1 MAENSSLHYNVYT
14 PENNTGIN
22 RDEILDF
29 LFKHLDEY
37 GDKREDIAKCMDY
50 ALSGSEGKGGAV
62 LEARE
67 NGKVV
72 GALILNNTG
81 MSGYIPENIL
91 VYVAVH
97 GNQRGKGVGKRLVQL
112 ATETVSGSIALHVEP
127 QNPARHLY
135 EKMGF
140 TNKYLEYRLQR

>member
-1 MAENSSLHYNVYT
+1 MAENNSVSYDIYT
-14 PENNTGIN
+14 PGNHSGLNK
-22 RDEILDF
+22 DEVLDF

-37 GDKREDIAKCMDY
+37 GDQREDIAKCMEY
-50 ALSGSEGKGGAV
+50 ALSEAEGKGGSV
-62 LEARE
+62 LVARE
-67 NGKVV
+67 NGQVV
-72 GALILNNTG
+72 GGLIMNNTG

-97 GNQRGKGVGKRLVQL
+97 NSQRGKGVGKKLVQL
-112 ATETVSGSIALHVEP
+112 AADNAKGSIALHVEP

-135 EKMGF
+135 EKLGF

>member
-1 MAENSSLHYNVYT
+1 MSEQNQINYSVYT
-14 PENNTGIN
+14 PADHSELNK
-22 RDEILDF
+22 DEVLDF

-50 ALSGSEGKGGAV
+50 ALSQAEGKGGSV
-62 LEARE
+62 HVARE
-67 NGKVV
+67 NGEVV
-72 GALILNNTG
+72 GALIMNNTG

-97 GNQRGKGVGKRLVQL
+97 GSTRGKGVGKTLVQM
-112 ATETVSGSIALHVEP
+112 AAENSKGSIALHVEP

-135 EKMGF
+135 EKLGF

>member
-1 MAENSSLHYNVYT
+1 MADHTSVTYNVFT
-14 PENNTGIN
+14 PSDNQNLN
-22 RDEILDF
+22 RDEVLDF

-50 ALSGSEGKGGAV
+50 ALSGAEGKGGSV

-67 NGKVV
+67 AGKVV

-97 GNQRGKGVGKRLVQL
+97 GSQRGKGVGKQLVQL
-112 ATETVSGSIALHVEP
+112 ATENTSGSIALHVEP

-140 TNKYLEYRLQR
+140 TNKYLEYRLTR

>member
-1 MAENSSLHYNVYT
+1 MSESNSVSYNIYT
-14 PENNTGIN
+14 PTNKENLK
-22 RDEILDF
+22 RDDVLDF

-37 GDKREDIAKCMDY
+37 GDARADIAKCMEY
-50 ALSGSEGKGGAV
+50 ALSTAEGKGGAV
-62 LEARE
+62 IEARE
-67 NGKVV
+67 ENKVV
-72 GALILNNTG
+72 GALILNSTG

-97 GNQRGKGVGKRLVQL
+97 NSQRGKGVGKKLVQL
-112 ATETVSGSIALHVEP
+112 ATEACSGSIALHVEP

-140 TNKYLEYRLQR
+140 TNKYLEYRLHR

>member
-1 MAENSSLHYNVYT
+1 MSEKNNINYSVYT
-14 PENNTGIN
+14 PSDHSELKK
-22 RDEILDF
+22 DEVLDF
-29 LFKHLDEY
+29 LFTHLDEY
-37 GDKREDIAKCMDY
+37 GDKREDISKCMDY
-50 ALSGSEGKGGAV
+50 ALSDAEGKGGSV
-62 LEARE
+62 LVARE
-67 NGKVV
+67 NDTIV
-72 GALILNNTG
+72 GALIMNNTG

-97 GNQRGKGVGKRLVQL
+97 GSTRGKGVGKQLVQL
-112 ATETVSGSIALHVEP
+112 AADNSQGSIALHVEP

>member
-1 MAENSSLHYNVYT
+1 MAEINGISYNRYT
-14 PENNTGIN
+14 PQDHAGLN
-22 RDEILDF
+22 RDEVLDF

-50 ALSGSEGKGGAV
+50 ALSSAEGKGGSV
-62 LEARE
+62 LVARE
-67 NGKVV
+67 KNEVV

-81 MSGYIPENIL
+81 MNGYIPENIL

-97 GNQRGKGVGKRLVQL
+97 GRTRGKGVGKNLVQM
-112 ATETVSGSIALHVEP
+112 AIDHTQGSIALHVEP

-135 EKMGF
+135 EKLGF
-140 TNKYLEYRLQR
+140 SNKYLEYRLMR

>member
-1 MAENSSLHYNVYT
+1 MAENSSLHYNIYT

-29 LFKHLDEY
+29 LFMHLDEY

-50 ALSGSEGKGGAV
+50 ALSAAEGKGGAV

>member
-1 MAENSSLHYNVYT
+1 MAENTSVNYSIYT
-14 PENNTGIN
+14 PTDNQELK
-22 RDEILDF
+22 RDEVLDF
-29 LFKHLDEY
+29 LFHHLDEY

-50 ALSGSEGKGGAV
+50 ALSTAEGKGGSV
-62 LEARE
+62 LVARE
-67 NGKVV
+67 SDQVV

-81 MSGYIPENIL
+81 MNGYIPENIL

-97 GNQRGKGVGKRLVQL
+97 NSQRGKGVGKQLVQM
-112 ATETVSGSIALHVEP
+112 AADNTTGSIALHVEP

-140 TNKYLEYRLQR
+140 TNKYLEYRLTR

>member
-1 MAENSSLHYNVYT
+1 MAENNGVSYHTYT
-14 PENNTGIN
+14 PNQHEELN
-22 RDEILDF
+22 RDEVLDF
-29 LFKHLDEY
+29 LFEHLDEY
-37 GDKREDIAKCMDY
+37 GDQRQDIAKCMDY
-50 ALSGSEGKGGAV
+50 ALSDAEGKGGAV
-62 LEARE
+62 HVARE

-97 GNQRGKGVGKRLVQL
+97 GSTRGKGVGKQLVQM
-112 ATETVSGSIALHVEP
+112 AIDNSQGSIALHVEP

-135 EKMGF
+135 EKVGF
-140 TNKYLEYRLQR
+140 TNKYLEYRLIR

>member
-1 MAENSSLHYNVYT
+1 MAENNNVSYNFFT
-14 PENNTGIN
+14 PGNNAELDQ
-22 RDEILDF
+22 DEVLDF

-37 GDKREDIAKCMDY
+37 GDQRADIAKCMDY
-50 ALSGSEGKGGAV
+50 ALSTAEGKGGSV
-62 LEARE
+62 VVARE
-67 NGKVV
+67 DSNVV
-72 GALILNNTG
+72 GALIMNNTG

-97 GNQRGKGVGKRLVQL
+97 NSQRGKGVGKKLVQL
-112 ATETVSGSIALHVEP
+112 AIDNTEGSVALHVEP

-135 EKMGF
+135 EKLGF

>member
-1 MAENSSLHYNVYT
+1 MAEKNSVSYHTYI
-14 PENNTGIN
+14 PENPQGIN
-22 RDEILDF
+22 SEEIIDF
-29 LFKHLDEY
+29 LYHHLDEF

-50 ALSGSEGKGGAV
+50 ALSVAEGKGGAV
-62 LEARE
+62 IEARE
-67 NGKVV
+67 NNEVV

-97 GNQRGKGVGKRLVQL
+97 GNQRGKGVGKKLVQL

-127 QNPARHLY
+127 HNPARHLY

-140 TNKYLEYRLQR
+140 TNKYLEYRLHR

>member
-1 MAENSSLHYNVYT
+1 MAENSHQYNVYT
-14 PENNTGIN
+14 PENSTGIN

-29 LFKHLDEY
+29 LVKHLDEY

-50 ALSGSEGKGGAV
+50 ALSTAEGKGGAV

-67 NGKVV
+67 NGEVV

-97 GNQRGKGVGKRLVQL
+97 GNQRGKGVGKKLVQL

>member
-14 PENNTGIN
+14 PENNAGIN
-22 RDEILDF
+22 RDELLDF
-29 LFKHLDEY
+29 LFNHLDEY

-50 ALSGSEGKGGAV
+50 ALSTAEGKGGAV

-127 QNPARHLY
+127 QNPARQLY

>member
-1 MAENSSLHYNVYT
+1 MAENNGISYHRYT
-14 PENNTGIN
+14 PSNHADLD
-22 RDEILDF
+22 RDQVLDF
-29 LFKHLDEY
+29 LFEHLDEY

-50 ALSGSEGKGGAV
+50 ALSGAEGKGGSV
-62 LEARE
+62 LVATEDT
-67 NGKVV
+67 KVV

-97 GNQRGKGVGKRLVQL
+97 GSTRGKGVGKGLVQM
-112 ATETVSGSIALHVEP
+112 AIDNTNGGIALHVEP

-135 EKMGF
+135 EKLGF
-140 TNKYLEYRLQR
+140 TNKYLEYRLTR